1 MDVDKTG
8 SCTSKFLRYS
18 VLTSLAGISERK
30 VASLWAN
37 SLPVLLC
44 VSEQSPFKMAEV
56 PAVASAGVLPSPGWR
71 RRQVGSFV
79 CAKWHRYQGSVRATV
94 ISVKRHR
101 SKSISSLAGA
111 QLVLFGLVAPVH
123 SLSPRNS
130 PELTCQTIQGD
141 RCESFPVDLTKPCE
155 DTYLTRLNPCL
166 RMVRADGWILP
177 SRVCQETGHGG
188 EFKLER
194 RRQGEGGI
202 YIDSFPRLI
211 SRE

>member
-1 MDVDKTG
+1 MHEQ
-8 SCTSKFLRYS
+8 
-18 VLTSLAGISERK
+18 ISEVFCTDIARWNIGEESGVPLGEF
-30 VASLWAN
+30 VACIALR
-37 SLPVLLC
+37 LR
-44 VSEQSPFKMAEV
+44 
-56 PAVASAGVLPSPGWR
+56 AVAVQNCGSTSSCLGRSIAITRLR